1 MTTHKLILAAAAL
14 SIAVVAANTV
24 LPVKSLPRS
33 ASATQDSTPRSECP
47 PATSEGAYF
56 ERGRDKDG
64 NAICGFAWYNACPY
78 TEAVAASDPMCE
90 KSKPTAD
97 QLQPWQ
103 PETPPVAT
111 PAPTVS
117 NCEGK

>member
-1 MTTHKLILAAAAL
+1 MTTYKIILAAAAL

-24 LPVKSLPRS
+24 LPVQSLPRS
-33 ASATQDSTPRSECP
+33 ASATQAATPRTECP

-90 KSKPTAD
+90 KSKPTEE

-103 PETPPVAT
+103 LEA
-111 PAPTVS
+111 PAAQPTTPTVTS
-117 NCEGK
+117 CEGK